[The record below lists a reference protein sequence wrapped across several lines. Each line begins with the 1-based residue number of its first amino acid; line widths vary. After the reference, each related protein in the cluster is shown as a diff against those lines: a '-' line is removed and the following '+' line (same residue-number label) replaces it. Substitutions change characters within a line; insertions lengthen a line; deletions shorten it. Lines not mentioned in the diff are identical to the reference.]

1 MKKLTLALG
10 LLMSLMVQGQ
20 QQVAKKIRAA
30 NSVNI
35 GFYEFTPKGYNKNQ
49 NHPLI
54 IFLHGISERGNGG
67 SDLAKVARVGI
78 PKLIKKGHNMEF
90 SFKGKKESFVVLSP
104 QLSNSYGSWQ
114 PFYIEELIKYAK
126 KNLGIDENRI
136 YVTGLSLGGGGVWS
150 FISKEA
156 NAKEIAAALPICGT
170 CMLNNPSSVAKANLP
185 VWAFH
190 AKNDSRVSV
199 NCTLGAIERINLL
212 RPNPK
217 AKQTI
222 WSTGNHSIW
231 DKVYNDKGTYEW
243 LLSQKRNGKPSN
255 NNDNDDDDNDDDD
268 DNNQKPDNGGNSNTP
283 NPPGN
288 QRPVSDA
295 GTDKVTYNSSAFVN
309 GGNSHDPDGKIVKYE
324 WKKISGPSSYKFAND
339 RYYKSKIVG
348 LSIGTYTFSL
358 TVTDNKG
365 ATATSQVRVKRVR

>member
-20 QQVAKKIRAA
+20 QQVAKSIRAG
-30 NSVNI
+30 NGVNI
-35 GFYEFTPKGYNKNQ
+35 GYYEFTPKGYSKNQ

-54 IFLHGISERGNGG
+54 IFLHGVSERGNGG
-67 SDLAKVARVGI
+67 KDLSKVLRVGI
-78 PKLIKKGHNMEF
+78 PKMIKKGHNMEF
-90 SFKGKKESFVVLSP
+90 SYQGKKESFVVLSP

-114 PFYIEELIKYAK
+114 PFYIEELISYAK

-150 FISKEA
+150 FVSKEA
-156 NAKEIAAALPICGT
+156 NAKEIAAALPVCGT
-170 CMLNNPSSVAKANLP
+170 CMLNNPGSVAKANLP

-190 AKNDSRVSV
+190 AKNDTRVSV

-212 RPNPK
+212 KPNPK

-222 WSTGNHSIW
+222 WASGNHSIW

-255 NNDNDDDDNDDDD
+255 TDNNNGGGND
-268 DNNQKPDNGGNSNTP
+268 NQKPSSEENNNKP

-288 QRPVSDA
+288 KRPVSDA

-348 LSIGTYTFSL
+348 LSVGTYIFSL

-365 ATATSQVRVKRVR
+365 ATATSQVKVKRAR

>member
-20 QQVAKKIRAA
+20 QQVAKKIRAE
-30 NSVNI
+30 NGVNI
-35 GFYEFTPKGYNKNQ
+35 GYYEFTPKGYNKNQ

-67 SDLAKVARVGI
+67 SDLAKVTRVGI
-78 PKLIKKGHNMEF
+78 PKMIKKGHDMEF
-90 SFKGKKESFVVLSP
+90 NYKGKKESFVVLSP
-104 QLSNSYGSWQ
+104 QLSNSYGTWQ
-114 PFYIEELIKYAK
+114 PFYVEELIKYAK

-150 FISKEA
+150 FVSKEA
-156 NAKEIAAALPICGT
+156 NSKQIAAALPVCGT
-170 CMLNNPSSVAKANLP
+170 CMLNNPASVAKANLP

-212 RPNPK
+212 KPNPR

-243 LLSQKRNGKPSN
+243 FLSQRRNGKPSN
-255 NNDNDDDDNDDDD
+255 NDSDDDNDDDD
-268 DNNQKPDNGGNSNTP
+268 DNNQNPNNGGNNNQ

-288 QRPVSDA
+288 KRPVSDA
-295 GTDKVTYNSSAFVN
+295 GTDKVTYTSSAFVN
-309 GGNSHDPDGKIVKYE
+309 GGNSHDPDGKIVKYQ
-324 WKKISGPSSYKFAND
+324 WRKVSGPSSYKFVND
-339 RYYKSKIVG
+339 RYYKSKIVD
-348 LSIGTYTFSL
+348 LSVGTYIFSL

-365 ATATSQVRVKRVR
+365 ATATSQVKVKRVR